1 MSAIAGRFHGQFI
14 ADGDTGAGTAC
25 GTGSRRS
32 PVWDRCRDSAITW
45 LSPVSDVDAVVE
57 VCNLVDDVPQAR
69 RWYRENGSTRDPHA
83 LIVAQKMLQSALSG
97 IGFDP
102 AGRSKLGVAGTARHG
117 PGGPAVAPAAVSRR
131 TTVAVATAGADT
143 GAGRSAEGVQ
153 GPTSRW
159 TSSRPPAGSPRTRS
173 RARPANG

>member
-117 PGGPAVAPAAVSRR
+117 PGGPAVAPGAVSRR

-143 GAGRSAEGVQ
+143 DTRAGRSAGGVQ
-153 GPTSRW
+153 R
-159 TSSRPPAGSPRTRS
+159 RRRRS
-173 RARPANG
+173 G

>member
-1 MSAIAGRFHGQFI
+1 MPPGRPLKPTKVKPQWQSGMSAIAGRFHGQCI
-14 ADGDTGAGTAC
+14 ADGDTGAGTAG

-32 PVWDRCRDSAITW
+32 PVWDRYRDSAITW
-45 LSPVSDVDAVVE
+45 LSPVSDVDAVVQ

-102 AGRSKLGVAGTARHG
+102 ASRSRLGVAGVRRVTALE
-117 PGGPAVAPAAVSRR
+117 
-131 TTVAVATAGADT
+131 DLN
-143 GAGRSAEGVQ
+143 SA
-153 GPTSRW
+153 SAHKRYH
-159 TSSRPPAGSPRTRS
+159 RPDR
-173 RARPANG
+173 

>member
-83 LIVAQKMLQSALSG
+83 LIVAQKMLQSAWSVRRVTALE
-97 IGFDP
+97 DP
-102 AGRSKLGVAGTARHG
+102 G
-117 PGGPAVAPAAVSRR
+117 AVSRR